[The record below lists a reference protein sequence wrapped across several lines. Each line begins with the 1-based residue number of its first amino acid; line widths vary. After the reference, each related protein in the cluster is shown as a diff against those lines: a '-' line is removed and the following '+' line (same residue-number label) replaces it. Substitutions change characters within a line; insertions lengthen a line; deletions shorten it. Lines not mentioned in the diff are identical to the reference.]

1 MSQARKKV
9 EPEQFEFRVAGA
21 RLREGETD
29 LGFQLVAESAIDF
42 ARVEAEKR
50 AAEIA
55 AAEADK
61 AQLRLF

>member
-1 MSQARKKV
+1 MSTPRKLK
-9 EPEQFEFRVAGA
+9 EPEQFEIVIDGL
-21 RLREGETD
+21 RLREGEAD
-29 LGFQLVAESAIDF
+29 LGFQLVAETGIDF
-42 ARVEAEKR
+42 AKIEAEKR